1 MNRPGNKMTL
11 SGVTTAAVAAAPF
24 FAARGGP
31 SKPKATKWRA
41 AATGLVLLACISAAC
56 SSSPNG
62 VPTQPASGTATAA
75 APAVAVSMAPVRSSS
90 GCPGPN
96 PSASGAT
103 TETITVA
110 GAQRTYRRYL
120 PEHADNR
127 PLPVVIDLHPLG
139 RTIDEQVKISAFEA
153 AAARETFIVLTP
165 QGAGTPANWSFAE
178 NAANVDVQF
187 ITSMLDEVE
196 AAACV
201 DTARVYAAGYSAGA
215 NLASALT
222 CLRGDR
228 IAAVGLVSGGTGRS
242 GTCHPPRAIAVM
254 IFWGKKDVLLPYCG
268 GVGNIA
274 FALIQNQPIPTAI
287 PPTCPPANLFGFL
300 PVDQAVSN
308 WAAANGCDPNP
319 NVAQVAVGVEQR
331 DFGRCDQAS
340 AVRFFVVAD
349 GGHTWPGSKVMKAI
363 SDSATGAP
371 SSQAGLAEA
380 IGFTTDAID
389 ATQLMWT
396 FFQRYA
402 LTDIT
407 R

>member
-1 MNRPGNKMTL
+1 MAKTCMVRVVIDLLIQGL
-11 SGVTTAAVAAAPF
+11 SPFTA
-24 FAARGGP
+24 RRRKGHT
-31 SKPKATKWRA
+31 ATMC
-41 AATGLVLLACISAAC
+41 VLFGAILGAAC
-56 SSSPNG
+56 SSSPNA
-62 VPTQPASGTATAA
+62 VPTQPALGTATAA
-75 APAVAVSMAPVRSSS
+75 APTAAVSMAAVRSSS

-96 PSASGAT
+96 PSASGAA
-103 TETITVA
+103 TETIAVA

-127 PLPVVIDLHPLG
+127 PLPVVIDLHSLG
-139 RTIDEQVKISAFEA
+139 RTIGEQVEISAFEA

-165 QGAGTPANWSFAE
+165 QGAGTPASWSFAE

-201 DTARVYAAGYSAGA
+201 DTARVYVAGYSGGA

-228 IAAVGLVSGGTGRS
+228 ITAVGLVAGGTGRS
-242 GTCHPPRAIAVM
+242 GACHPPRAIPAM
-254 IFWGKKDVLLPYCG
+254 IFWGKKDVMLPYCG
-268 GVGNIA
+268 GVGNIV
-274 FALIQNQPIPTAI
+274 FALNQNQPVPTAMA
-287 PPTCPPANLFGFL
+287 PTCPPENLFGFL
-300 PVDQAVSN
+300 PVEQAVGN
-308 WAAANGCDPNP
+308 WAAANGCDPDP
-319 NVAQVAVGVEQR
+319 NVVQVAVDVEER
-331 DFGRCDQAS
+331 EFGGCDQAG

-349 GGHTWPGSKVMKAI
+349 GGHTWPGSKILQAI
-363 SDSATGAP
+363 SNSADGAP
-371 SSQAGLAEA
+371 SWGAPLAEA

-396 FFQRYA
+396 FFQGHA